1 MKLKR
6 DIYRELFISSLFSLM
21 IVSMTPNP
29 IQLWLDKS
37 QQNTVDQ
44 FFVSRNSLNSSE
56 NSLDVLLEQLF

>member
-37 QQNTVDQ
+37 QQNTVGIIFY
-44 FFVSRNSLNSSE
+44 FFSKLKNWYFDIKTS
-56 NSLDVLLEQLF
+56 LLE

>member
-37 QQNTVDQ
+37 YQNTVGIIFY
-44 FFVSRNSLNSSE
+44 FFSKLKNQYFDIKRSL
-56 NSLDVLLEQLF
+56 

>member
-37 QQNTVDQ
+37 HQNTVGIIFY
-44 FFVSRNSLNSSE
+44 FFSKLKNWYFDIKRSL
-56 NSLDVLLEQLF
+56 

>member
-6 DIYRELFISSLFSLM
+6 AIYRELFISSLFSLM

-37 QQNTVDQ
+37 QENTVGII
-44 FFVSRNSLNSSE
+44 FYLFSKLE
-56 NSLDVLLEQLF
+56 NWYFDINT

>member
-37 QQNTVDQ
+37 QQNTVGII
-44 FFVSRNSLNSSE
+44 FYFSANLKTGILTSKRHC
-56 NSLDVLLEQLF
+56 